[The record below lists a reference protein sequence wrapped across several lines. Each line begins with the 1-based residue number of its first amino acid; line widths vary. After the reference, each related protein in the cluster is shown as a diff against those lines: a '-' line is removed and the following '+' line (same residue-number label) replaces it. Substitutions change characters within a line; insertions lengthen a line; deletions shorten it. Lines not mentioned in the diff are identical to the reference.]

1 MPRFCVA
8 NRKRVIVLRR
18 LRYSLSDI
26 KHKLEDDIT
35 IRKGCVKSFV
45 IYKYTIKDLP
55 RTSKT
60 RKLSQEMSTLLDNML
75 KENGEMTARQIR
87 ENYTRSFRISMFPWQ
102 PQSDCERR
110 TGGSVPTHTI
120 AN

>member
-26 KHKLEDDIT
+26 KHKLEDDIYIT

-60 RKLSQEMSTLLDNML
+60 RKLSQEMSTLLNNML
-75 KENGEMTARQIR
+75 KENGEITA
-87 ENYTRSFRISMFPWQ
+87 
-102 PQSDCERR
+102 
-110 TGGSVPTHTI
+110 G
-120 AN
+120 